1 MPDLK
6 PWLEI
11 AKPHRDI
18 RDGSF
23 DESLFAA
30 DLGLVANGRGP
41 KDYLDPELFA
51 HKTYLTGNL
60 RAALVEVG
68 DRLAGDETAAAVFR
82 MQTEFG
88 GGKTHTLLAAYHLF
102 GSPEKVAA
110 TKLSRDLASALKT
123 GKLPRARVAVLDG
136 SALTVDPET
145 MPDGTVVHSLLGHLA
160 WRLGGSVL
168 YEKIRPKDEGLRGTS
183 TVEMVNLLTEAAPCL
198 ILLDETLEYLNKAL
212 EMSAHDGN
220 LAGTTLTVIKELC
233 TAVSNVPGAAIIA
246 TLTSSRLEDYATV
259 AGEEMQERLSKVVG
273 RTENIVTPVE
283 GDDIFPILHTRLFE
297 TVGDQSERRAIA
309 DAYGGWYEQMGDVL
323 PQSFREHAYRDRIEQ
338 AYPFHPELID
348 ILTNRWGSL
357 SGFQRTRGALRT
369 LAHTVKA
376 LAQRNHQAP
385 LIHPGDMPLGDAGVR
400 AEVIRFAGESFKSAL
415 NADIIR
421 NDSKAAEEDR
431 RRGGEVEKNGI
442 AVGLATTAFLNSFGA
457 DKVVGASA
465 PQMLIGVGRPNPG
478 LSRGVLDDV
487 RDALS
492 GSLWY
497 MRYEGGRYRF
507 TTEPNLNK
515 VIVEREGAIG
525 DDRLLELLREAT
537 TKVAPQANPFRVETS
552 VTDSSDLADEP
563 RLTIGVLAPSLA
575 VGPEQGPDTIAI
587 ADGVLNSRGASA
599 RTNKNA
605 VVLIAGDRGGIA
617 KARQTARSLAAMR
630 EITRDQTRLKRFNQE
645 QKDQLA
651 ERLSSAEERL
661 PQQIT
666 MAYRHL
672 ILLGG
677 NGGSASRVETVDLG
691 PARATAT
698 IPGRILDHLKSTDR
712 LLDTTLAPAAL
723 LTDRFGILA
732 AADQA
737 IELDRLLGSFFRLP
751 RLPKLADHDV
761 LRRCLIQGVANGTF
775 GLASGSAW
783 DAPDAVLR
791 HRTPVDPSEIQFQ
804 PGTWLV
810 RAAAMRLLIDAR
822 GSAAAQ
828 VSPTGDTTGTTS
840 PADISTTSAMSDANT
855 SSKTEM
861 AEDSSVAEPVAVT
874 ISISGVPADKIREV
888 VKVAVMPLAAGG
900 ASLEVNLEIRATNQA
915 GISRNTL
922 ELVVTEG
929 LRQLGIDHTLSTS

>member
-1 MPDLK
+1 MTELRY
-6 PWLEI
+6 WLDVTR
-11 AKPHRDI
+11 PHADI

-30 DLGLVANGRGP
+30 DLGLVANGKGP

-51 HKTYLTGNL
+51 RKTYLTANL

-68 DRLAGDETAAAVFR
+68 DRLGGDESSAAVYR

-102 GSPEKVAA
+102 GSPDGVAK
-110 TKLSRDLASALKT
+110 TRLGRDLAAALK
-123 GKLPRARVAVLDG
+123 GGRLPEAKVAVLDG
-136 SALTVDPET
+136 SALTVDPEM
-145 MPDGTVVHSLLGHLA
+145 MPDGTVVHSFLGHLA
-160 WRLGGSVL
+160 WRLGGAAM
-168 YEKIRPKDEGLRGTS
+168 YERVRTKDEGLRGSS

-212 EMSAHDGN
+212 EARAHEGN
-220 LAGTTLTVIKELC
+220 LAATTLTVIKELC
-233 TAVSNVPGAAIIA
+233 TAASNVPGAAIIA

-297 TVGDQSERRAIA
+297 SVGDQADRRAVA
-309 DAYGGWYEQMGDVL
+309 DAYGAWYEQLGDVL
-323 PQSFREHAYRDRIEQ
+323 PQVYRDPGYRDRIEG

-376 LAQRNHQAP
+376 LAQRNHPAP
-385 LIHPGDMPLGDAGVR
+385 LIHPGDVPLGDAGVR
-400 AEVIRFAGESFKSAL
+400 AEVIRFAGESYKSAL

-431 RRGGEVEKNGI
+431 RRGGEVEKYKI

-465 PQMLIGVGRPNPG
+465 PQMLIGVTRPNAG

-487 RDALS
+487 RDALA

-525 DDRLLELLREAT
+525 DDRIVELLREAT
-537 TKVAPQANPFRVETS
+537 NRVAPQTPPFRVQTNVADS
-552 VTDSSDLADEP
+552 TDLTDEP
-563 RLTIGVLAPSLA
+563 RLTIGVLTPDLT
-575 VGPEQGPDTIAI
+575 VGPDFGAETNRVADAI
-587 ADGVLNSRGASA
+587 LNSRGGSA
-599 RTNKNA
+599 RANKNA
-605 VVLIAGDRGGIA
+605 VVLAAADHAGMT
-617 KARQTARSLAAMR
+617 KARQTARTLAAMR
-630 EITRDQTRLKRFNQE
+630 DIAKDHTRLKRFNQE

-651 ERLSSAEERL
+651 ERLVAAEERL

-677 NGGSASRVETVDLG
+677 DGTGGARIDTVDLG
-691 PARATAT
+691 PARATDT
-698 IPGRILDHLKSTDR
+698 IPGRVVEHLTSADR

-723 LTDRFGILA
+723 LTDRFGLI
-732 AADQA
+732 AADDQA
-737 IELDRLLGSFFRLP
+737 VELDRLLAFFYRLP
-751 RLPKLADHDV
+751 RLPKLADADV
-761 LRRCLIQGVANGTF
+761 LRRCLVQGVANGTF
-775 GLASGSAW
+775 GLSSGSTW

-791 HRTPVDPSEIQFQ
+791 HGTEIDPSEVQFQ

-810 RAAAMRLLIDAR
+810 RAGAIAPLV
-822 GSAAAQ
+822 AAQ
-828 VSPTGDTTGTTS
+828 APHAATQTSIESTTVLPTGRDSGDDQIVAAGGPGQDGTDQPRVDPTT
-840 PADISTTSAMSDANT
+840 
-855 SSKTEM
+855 
-861 AEDSSVAEPVAVT
+861 VT
-874 ISISGVPADKIREV
+874 IRVTDVPADKIRDV
-888 VKVAVMPLAAGG
+888 VKVAVMPLASDG
-900 ASLEVNLEIRATNQA
+900 ATVTVTLEIVGNHPS
-915 GISRNTL
+915 GITRNTL
-922 ELVVTEG
+922 DLVVAEG
-929 LRQLGIDHTLSTS
+929 LRQLGVDHTIAPE